1 MMGGLWGGIANL
13 GLAGRGFEAEDAVIA
28 ENKRRESAQKL
39 TDIAVKEAMRREGL
53 EQGLRDAVSKVP
65 MRAAASGLPMT
76 TVTPPDESDRWG
88 ETQIATTPGMDL
100 PASVDARGKAEAG
113 ARYLADQGELER
125 AEKYRQAAKAMEDE
139 GYKTVV
145 VGVAAGKDPKAIAE
159 EFNQVGKHR
168 IVNAAANGG
177 TYRFQLDDGTEMPV
191 TQAGARNL
199 ATAMGYL
206 KKPETKIVPQG
217 ATETVDGVP
226 VYHNDPKPDHEKIDP
241 LSPKGI
247 AARKDFEE
255 YKASM
260 LGGKGAGSGTGAPAK
275 IREVQQLMSDF
286 GLSQDDAISL
296 AYGIGKNSK
305 NYEERVQKWITT
317 LKGDMDLAQDN
328 EKLIARARQLAK
340 TFGDEEARSPTRPS
354 VRPTS
359 KAAAVPAQGAV
370 IDAPSTQ
377 AELESLPSGT
387 RVRDPETGRIFRVP

>member
-260 LGGKGAGSGTGAPAK
+260 LGGEGRGKWHRSARQDPRGAAVDVGLRPEPGRCDLARLRDREELEKLRGAGPEVDHDVEGRHGPRAGQREAHRASAPAGQD
-275 IREVQQLMSDF
+275 IRRRGGQVAHAPLGASNLE
-286 GLSQDDAISL
+286 GCR
-296 AYGIGKNSK
+296 G
-305 NYEERVQKWITT
+305 
-317 LKGDMDLAQDN
+317 
-328 EKLIARARQLAK
+328 ARAGC
-340 TFGDEEARSPTRPS
+340 GDRRALDAGRARI
-354 VRPTS
+354 
-359 KAAAVPAQGAV
+359 AAQRHARA
-370 IDAPSTQ
+370 
-377 AELESLPSGT
+377 
-387 RVRDPETGRIFRVP
+387 